1 MSRSDLPE
9 PGPAAPGSRPVVL
22 AVQNDATCPPALVG
36 EWLMEDGLDV
46 RTIHAYAGESVPTVV
61 PDDVHA
67 VLPLGGT
74 PGAHDD
80 HDAPWLPQERALLGD
95 AVDRGVPVL
104 GLCLGGQLLAASTGG
119 TVTVSDIAEIGVS
132 EVYRTLDGLADPV
145 ISATRPIGGD
155 TVPAAQWH
163 VDHIAELPDG
173 GVLLMTNDA
182 CRVQAFRLGE
192 TAYGLQMHP
201 EIDLQIYTDWVA
213 DSDEVVPRSAVTAS
227 ESLEVF
233 RSRERDLI
241 EAWRPAVRAWGEL
254 VWLRARALDN
264 LTES

>member
-1 MSRSDLPE
+1 MRRD
-9 PGPAAPGSRPVVL
+9 AAPGTRPVVL
-22 AVQNDATCPPALVG
+22 AVQNDVTCPPALVG
-36 EWLMEDGLDV
+36 EWLLEDGLEV
-46 RTIHAYAGESVPTVV
+46 RTIHAYAGEAVPTSV

-80 HDAPWLPQERALLGD
+80 DDAPWLPQERALLRN
-95 AVDRGVPVL
+95 AVERGVPVL
-104 GLCLGGQLLAASTGG
+104 GLCLGGQLLAAANGG
-119 TVTVSDIAEIGVS
+119 TVTVSDVTEIGVS

-145 ISATRPIGGD
+145 ISAARTIDGD

-173 GVLLMTNDA
+173 AVLLMTNNA

-201 EIDLQIYTDWVA
+201 EIDLVIYTDWVA
-213 DSDEVVPRSAVTAS
+213 DSEEEVPLSSVTAS

-233 RSRERDLI
+233 RSREQDLI
-241 EAWRPAVRAWGEL
+241 AAWRPAVRAWGEL
-254 VWLRARALDN
+254 VWLRARALA
-264 LTES
+264 TIAEP